1 MDARTRLHAALRMI
15 YAGRYEESLR
25 ELIWFFEHALEEDPA
40 MHGVRLSFAL
50 GYWADL
56 AQKYAPARAALD
68 ALRERGAE
76 RLLSRQGDRAL
87 FHDVASIDHALGQP
101 ARTHEVYVGLRT
113 AAPELAA
120 ACTSLALP
128 AVIAAGDFELAE
140 QMLPDPEHLIRRQA
154 AILVRDL
161 QARRRWRFSKAPFV
175 ATSVHIYA
183 EDVKRVLTVLEG
195 RGRRREAQRL
205 RQLSTDLIHA
215 TTIRRA
221 VRAALLPGA
230 HPPWQRAIL
239 RRRRRKPA

>member
-1 MDARTRLHAALRMI
+1 MDARTRLHAAHRMMHQ
-15 YAGRYEESLR
+15 GRHEESLR
-25 ELIWFFEHALEEDPA
+25 ELIWFFEHALEEQPSLRP
-40 MHGVRLSFAL
+40 VRLSYAL
-50 GYWADL
+50 GYWAEL
-56 AQKYAPARAALD
+56 AQKYEPARAALEEVR
-68 ALRERGAE
+68 ARGVAQ
-76 RLLSRQGDRAL
+76 LMAGQGDRAL
-87 FHDVASIDHALGQP
+87 FHDVVSIDQARGQP

-120 ACTSLALP
+120 ACTSLAFP

-175 ATSVHIYA
+175 ATSIHIYA

-195 RGRRREAQRL
+195 RGRRQEAQRL

-230 HPPWQRAIL
+230 HPPWQRVPM
-239 RRRRRKPA
+239 RRRRRTPA

>member
-1 MDARTRLHAALRMI
+1 MDPHTRLHAARRMV
-15 YAGRYEESLR
+15 YEGRHEEALR
-25 ELIWFFEHALEEDPA
+25 ELIWFHEHALEQQPSLRA
-40 MHGVRLSFAL
+40 VRLSYAL

-68 ALRERGAE
+68 AIRERE
-76 RLLSRQGDRAL
+76 VTRLLSGQGDRAL
-87 FHDVASIDHALGQP
+87 FHDVASIDQALGQQL
-101 ARTHEVYVGLRT
+101 RTHEVYVRLRT

-120 ACTSLALP
+120 ACANLAFP
-128 AVIAAGDFELAE
+128 AVIAAGDFALAE
-140 QMLPDPEHLIRRQA
+140 QMLPEPEHLIRRQA
-154 AILVRDL
+154 ASLVRDL

-175 ATSVHIYA
+175 AACIHNYA

-195 RGRRREAQRL
+195 RGRRQEAQRL

-230 HPPWQRAIL
+230 HPPWESAIL
-239 RRRRRKPA
+239 RRRRRKQA